1 MDAIDRA
8 LVVYYRAQ
16 LTDYTDAEILANS
29 SRTAMAAA
37 IRAAV
42 GEPVGWISCAERLPD
57 DDADVVVW
65 IGDTGRGGHHPA
77 VDFFRDGDWMNHG
90 YITHWMPAPPAP
102 DAQPKPAEDDLRR
115 GLRWPHDSEGT
126 PT

>member
-1 MDAIDRA
+1 
-8 LVVYYRAQ
+8 
-16 LTDYTDAEILANS
+16 
-29 SRTAMAAA
+29 MAAA